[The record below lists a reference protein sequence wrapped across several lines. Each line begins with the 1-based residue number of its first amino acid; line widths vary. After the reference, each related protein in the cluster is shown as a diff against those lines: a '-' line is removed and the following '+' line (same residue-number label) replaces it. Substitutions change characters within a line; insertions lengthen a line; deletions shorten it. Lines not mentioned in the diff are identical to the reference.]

1 MIGSR
6 QGWIVSAGVFAIL
19 VIASLIG
26 FVMSLRVR
34 GRAPDDPS
42 RKVVHNLNARVKA
55 WWVMIF
61 VLAGALMLGPKA
73 VIILFALISFAALR
87 EFLTLTPTRKAD
99 HFALL
104 VSFFVVLPSQY
115 GLIWTA
121 WYGVFTIFIPVY
133 VFLLLPAFT
142 IISTDATRNFLERTS
157 ETQWGLMICVYCI
170 SHVPALL
177 ILTIPNYDPAM
188 LIVFVVLVVQSSD
201 VLQYVWGKVTGR
213 HKIAPHVSPSKTVEG
228 FVGGILSA
236 TALGTALWWMTP
248 FQPWQAA
255 LFSFLITM
263 TGFLGGLVMSAIK
276 RDRGV
281 KDWGH
286 LIEGHGGMLDRL
298 DSVCF
303 AAPIFFHLTRFF
315 FSTT

>member
-1 MIGSR
+1 MIDT
-6 QGWIVSAGVFAIL
+6 QPGWLIFGGVLAIL
-19 VIASLIG
+19 VLASAIG
-26 FVMSLRVR
+26 YFMSRRVR
-34 GRAPDDPS
+34 GKALDDPS
-42 RKVVHNLNARVKA
+42 RRVVENLNARIKA
-55 WWVMIF
+55 WWWMILI
-61 VLAGALMLGPKA
+61 LAGALRIGPKA
-73 VIILFALISFAALR
+73 VIILFGLISFAALR
-87 EFLTLTPTRKAD
+87 EFLTLTPTRRAD

-104 VSFFVVLPSQY
+104 VSFFIVLPSQY
-115 GLIWTA
+115 GLIWTG
-121 WYGVFTIFIPVY
+121 WYGFFTIFIPVY

-142 IISTDATRNFLERTS
+142 ILSNDASRNFLERTA
-157 ETQWGLMICVYCI
+157 ETQWGLMIGVYCI

-177 ILTIPNYDPAM
+177 ILTIPNYDSAM
-188 LIVFVVLVVQSSD
+188 LIVFVILVVQSSD
-201 VLQYVWGKVTGR
+201 VLQYVWGKLFGK
-213 HKIAPHVSPSKTVEG
+213 HKIAPQVSPSKTVEG

-236 TALGTALWWMTP
+236 TAFGTSLWWITP
-248 FQPWQAA
+248 FRPWQAA

-298 DSVCF
+298 DSICF

-315 FSTT
+315 FT

>member
-1 MIGSR
+1 MSGTP
-6 QGWIVSAGVFAIL
+6 QGWIVFGGVLAVL
-19 VIASLIG
+19 VIASTIG
-26 FVMSLRVR
+26 YVLSR
-34 GRAPDDPS
+34 RANS
-42 RKVVHNLNARVKA
+42 EQSQKVIGNLNARIKA
-55 WWVMIF
+55 WWIMIF
-61 VLAGALMLGPKA
+61 VLAGALAGGPKV
-73 VIILFALISFAALR
+73 VIVLFALISFAALR

-104 VSFFVVLPSQY
+104 ASFFIVLPSQY

-142 IISTDATRNFLERTS
+142 IISNDATRNFLERTA

-170 SHVPALL
+170 SHVPALQML
-177 ILTIPNYDPAM
+177 SIPNYDPAM
-188 LIVFVVLVVQSSD
+188 LIVYVILVVQSSD
-201 VLQYVWGKVTGR
+201 VLQYVWGKLAGK
-213 HKIAPHVSPSKTVEG
+213 HKIAPEVSPSKTVEG
-228 FVGGILSA
+228 FVGGVLSA
-236 TALGTALWWMTP
+236 TAFGTALWWMTP